1 LLPVANVV
9 RHVDLLWLLIPANA
23 NKTTANIFEQPK
35 SNKKKLCQK
44 RDGSALFEN
53 KMVARQ
59 RPEAEFLEVIGTKDS
74 TLLFTVTSTNGFY
87 PPPPPAQKWLKIG

>member
-35 SNKKKLCQK
+35 SNKKVMSEK
-44 RDGSALFEN
+44 GWVGPF
-53 KMVARQ
+53 
-59 RPEAEFLEVIGTKDS
+59 
-74 TLLFTVTSTNGFY
+74 
-87 PPPPPAQKWLKIG
+87 